1 MPSETEHSGIWPSEQ
16 SPSTQVRLVEIVFP
30 DHCNHLGT
38 LFGGQALAWM
48 DKAAFLAASRH
59 AGCTVVTAR
68 SDRID
73 FTAPVRLGEI
83 VEVVAR
89 VHAVGRSS
97 MTVRVSL
104 RRESTPGGE
113 QVAATSGEF
122 VMIAVDTQGR
132 PVPVARRTAT

>member
-1 MPSETEHSGIWPSEQ
+1 MHSDTGATLARSE
-16 SPSTQVRLVEIVFP
+16 VRLLEIVFP

-38 LFGGQALAWM
+38 LFGGQAMAWM

-73 FTAPVRLGEI
+73 FSAPVKLGEI
-83 VEVVAR
+83 VEVLAR
-89 VHAVGRSS
+89 VSSVGRTS

-104 RRESTPGGE
+104 RREAKPGGA
-113 QVAATSGEF
+113 QVEATSGEF

-132 PVPVARRTAT
+132 PVAVAAAERDTN

>member
-1 MPSETEHSGIWPSEQ
+1 MPSDSGGAGTTAE
-16 SPSTQVRLVEIVFP
+16 VRLVEVVFP
-30 DHCNHLGT
+30 HHCNHLGT

-59 AGCTVVTAR
+59 AGCTAVTAR

-83 VEVVAR
+83 VEVVAK
-89 VHAVGRSS
+89 VTAVGRSS

-104 RRESTPGGE
+104 LRESTPGGA
-113 QVAATSGEF
+113 QIAATSGDF
-122 VMIAVDTQGR
+122 VMIAVDADGAPQA
-132 PVPVARRTAT
+132 VASRRGTPLRAEP